1 MCCTCIIFFS
11 ICTLTI
17 KKRSRKTSQMFVKR
31 MKSFFFCL
39 KAQVQ
44 HSLPTLEWTRTPT
57 YKSETWRPYLDD
69 VIVCLCSEDKFFPG
83 GIFFESMLKFKT
95 IILTPPRVTRSLAS
109 CLICGVSRFLTS
121 KKNFLVL
128 KTFRILS
135 LCPKIENKFFGINN
149 LRWLISRN
157 SWIKST
163 IRLFKSTSR

>member
-1 MCCTCIIFFS
+1 
-11 ICTLTI
+11 
-17 KKRSRKTSQMFVKR
+17 

-69 VIVCLCSEDKFFPG
+69 VISMPLFGGQIFSR
-83 GIFFESMLKFKT
+83 GIFFESRLKFKT

-135 LCPKIENKFFGINN
+135 LCPKIENKVFGINN

-157 SWIKST
+157 SLIKYT